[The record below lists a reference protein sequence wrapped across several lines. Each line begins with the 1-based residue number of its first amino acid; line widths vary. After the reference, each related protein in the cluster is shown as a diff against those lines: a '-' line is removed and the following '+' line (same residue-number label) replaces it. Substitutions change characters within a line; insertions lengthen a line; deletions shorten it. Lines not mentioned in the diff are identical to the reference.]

1 MNFKTIEIEI
11 TEQVGTIWLNRPQIH
26 NAFNEEMIEELIQ
39 AIEYVNISNHIK
51 VVVLRGR
58 GKSFCAGA
66 DLNWLREVSNDMYS
80 QNYAESLRLSEC
92 FYAIYTC
99 QKPTVAMAHGAV
111 IGGGNGFLAACDF
124 ALAEENTI
132 FSLSEVKIGIVPAC
146 ISPYVIK
153 RVGEYNARELMLTG
167 KRITGRT
174 ARKRGLLNKSLP
186 SYKFEDELRSLISL
200 LKTSGTNAM
209 THCKR
214 LIHDISNK
222 LTLNESISYTA
233 EMMAQIRASEEG
245 QEGMA
250 AFLEKRTP
258 NWVL

>member
-1 MNFKTIEIEI
+1 
-11 TEQVGTIWLNRPQIH
+11 
-26 NAFNEEMIEELIQ
+26 
-39 AIEYVNISNHIK
+39 
-51 VVVLRGR
+51 
-58 GKSFCAGA
+58 
-66 DLNWLREVSNDMYS
+66 
-80 QNYAESLRLSEC
+80 
-92 FYAIYTC
+92 
-99 QKPTVAMAHGAV
+99 MAHGAV

>member
-11 TEQVGTIWLNRPQIH
+11 KEQVGTIWFNRPQIH
-26 NAFNEEMIEELIQ
+26 NAFNEEMIEEIIQ
-39 AIEYVNISNHIK
+39 AIEFVNANDEIR
-51 VVVLRGR
+51 VLVLRGR
-58 GKSFCAGA
+58 GKTFCAGA
-66 DLNWLREVSNDMYS
+66 DLNWMRGVSNYTYN

-99 QKPTVAMAHGAV
+99 KKPTIAMVHGAA
-111 IGGGNGFLAACDF
+111 IGGANGFLAACDF
-124 ALAEENTI
+124 ALAEENTV

-186 SYKFEDELRSLISL
+186 SYKFEDELKNLISL
-200 LKTSGTNAM
+200 LKSSGPQAM
-209 THCKR
+209 SQCKT
-214 LIHDISNK
+214 LIFDISNK
-222 LTLNESISYTA
+222 LTLNDAITYTA
-233 EMMAQIRASEEG
+233 EMIAQIRASEEG

-258 NWVL
+258 NWIV